1 MPRYV
6 DGFVIP
12 IKKSKLKA
20 YKKMA
25 AAAGKI
31 WMKYGALEYLECA
44 GEDLRVQ
51 MGMPFTKLAKT
62 KAGETVMFSFIVY
75 KSRKH
80 RDAVNKKVMADPK
93 IHEMCPDPS
102 DMPFAPN
109 KMAYGGFTAM
119 VDLSAK
125 KKRKKS

>member
-31 WMKYGALEYLECA
+31 WMKYGALEYVECV

-62 KAGETVMFSFIVY
+62 KSGETVLFSFIVY

-80 RDAVNKKVMADPK
+80 YENRFDSL
-93 IHEMCPDPS
+93 CY
-102 DMPFAPN
+102 F
-109 KMAYGGFTAM
+109 
-119 VDLSAK
+119 L
-125 KKRKKS
+125 

>member
-31 WMKYGALEYLECA
+31 WMKYGALEYVECA
-44 GEDLRVQ
+44 GDDLRVE

-62 KAGETVMFSFIVY
+62 KPGETVMFSFIVY

-93 IHEMCPDPS
+93 IHEMCPDPK
-102 DMPFAPN
+102 DMPFPVN
-109 KMAYGGFTAM
+109 KMAYGGFNAM

-125 KKRKKS
+125 KKRRSK